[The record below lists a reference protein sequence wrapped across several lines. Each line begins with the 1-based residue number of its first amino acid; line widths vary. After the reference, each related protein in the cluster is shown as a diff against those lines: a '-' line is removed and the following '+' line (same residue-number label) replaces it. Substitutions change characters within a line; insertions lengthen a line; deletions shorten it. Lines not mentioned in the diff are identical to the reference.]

1 MTNPEKGSVASLRL
15 DKWLW
20 HARFFK
26 TRSRSAEVVSGG
38 HVRVNSRP
46 VSKASFAVRPGDT
59 LTFAQGR
66 DIRVVRI
73 LGISDHR
80 GPAADAQA
88 LYDDLSPPAAPAP
101 KNAGAP
107 TAERGRLSRKDR
119 QAGRL
124 SKQGPLE

>member
-1 MTNPEKGSVASLRL
+1 MSPETGSVASLRL

-38 HVRVNSRP
+38 HVRVNARP

-66 DIRVVRI
+66 TIRVVRI
-73 LGISDHR
+73 VGIADRR
-80 GPAADAQA
+80 GPAAEAQA
-88 LYDDLSPPAAPAP
+88 LYDDLSPPAEPTF
-101 KNAGAP
+101 KEAGAP
-107 TAERGRLSRKDR
+107 TAERGRINRKDR
-119 QAGRL
+119 RAGRL
-124 SKQGPLE
+124 SKQGPLD